1 MSWGPDDGK
10 SILKRCRQRDGDERE
25 TSRQRG
31 HGQVDIRKSISQA
44 GKKTDQKYISC
55 KHIGMPA
62 IGHEGRHVDPF
73 LALRYP

>member
-31 HGQVDIRKSISQA
+31 HGHVDIRKSISQA
-44 GKKTDQKYISC
+44 GKKTSEIYILQTYRNASY
-55 KHIGMPA
+55 